1 MKRALLL
8 ACLSLGAA
16 AATSPRMT
24 PLPPHSAAAAADPS
38 PELARVQPVLELLVT
53 VRLLAELTAGDDFLL
68 DAPARSALS
77 AILRAQV
84 TRPTLGPQD
93 AQRTLE
99 RLRGVLTAAQRET
112 LDQAR
117 AGLERRAALLLARS
131 RFAAPDGPVNL
142 TLYRYGFM
150 LPGGA
155 ALVRRVAASP
165 GLNPYRE
172 AGVSAATLQR
182 LLGQLTR

>member
-1 MKRALLL
+1 MKRVLLL

-16 AATSPRMT
+16 AATPPRMM
-24 PLPPHSAAAAADPS
+24 PLPPHSAAAADPS
-38 PELARVQPVLELLVT
+38 PDLARVQPVLELLVT
-53 VRLLAELTAGDDFLL
+53 VRLLADLTAGDDFLL

-77 AILRAQV
+77 AILREQV

-93 AQRTLE
+93 AQRTLD
-99 RLRGVLTAAQRET
+99 RLRGVLTAAQRER

-117 AGLERRAALLLARS
+117 AELERRAALLLARS

-182 LLGQLTR
+182 LLGQLAR